1 MEEKKIQSINDFLTK
16 QGKRI
21 LFALYDKQSICSSE
35 LADFLNISRN
45 SMSNALDRLKR
56 APYSLV
62 FVKKQGRQNMYALTE
77 LGRAYVEEVL
87 KEDENARE
95 LWDGLI
101 VKADVQEGINAEQ
114 VYLKALEYLKELDEA
129 DEDWSDKID
138 GSIVLNWEGN
148 SEISSKFDEFL
159 SFLQELKENNENKQ
173 YHAVL
178 EKLQNEK
185 VRKYIDAIVNR
196 RHGLGK
202 LWEILD
208 DKWEDGYKIIN
219 TLFDIDNL
227 LLEANA
233 IKALYQIIAQ
243 NDLWQLIQSMQE
255 LISWA
260 FERGYTQDEFQRL
273 LRKEGAPDREYV
285 WYLGVKYKE
294 LCK

>member
-1 MEEKKIQSINDFLTK
+1 MEEKKFQSINDFLTK

-21 LFALYDKQSICSSE
+21 LFALYDKKSICSSE

-62 FVKKQGRQNMYALTE
+62 SVKKQGRQNVYALKE
-77 LGRAYVEEVL
+77 LGRAYVEMVL

-95 LWDGLI
+95 LWEGL
-101 VKADVQEGINAEQ
+101 VAKEDVQEGIDAEQ
-114 VYLKALEYLKELDEA
+114 VYIKALECLKELDEA
-129 DEDWSDKID
+129 DGNWSDKID
-138 GSIVLNWEGN
+138 GSIVLNWDGN
-148 SEISSKFDEFL
+148 SEISSKFDDFL
-159 SFLQELKENNENKQ
+159 SLLQELKEHDENKR
-173 YHAVL
+173 YHAVF
-178 EKLQNEK
+178 EKVQDEK
-185 VRKYIDAIVNR
+185 VRKYIDEIVNR

-202 LWEILD
+202 LWEILA

-219 TLFDIDNL
+219 TLFDIDDF

-233 IKALYQIIAQ
+233 IKALYHIIAQ

-260 FERGYTQDEFQRL
+260 SEKGYTQDEFQRL

-285 WYLGVKYKE
+285 WYLGVKYKD